1 MVRRATF
8 STGCF
13 CVRPSDRS
21 TPELAGLP
29 AYDDARLA
37 LLIARR
43 DLARIVI
50 VAMTASVGLAIAS
63 FVL

>member
-1 MVRRATF
+1 
-8 STGCF
+8 
-13 CVRPSDRS
+13 
-21 TPELAGLP
+21 LAGLP